1 MSLPDRRRGAG
12 PAQPEVLGPAPGA
25 GPAQPEALDPR
36 AAKRVEIFAKQVG
49 RGIHRFGMIR
59 PGERL
64 LVGVSGGKDSL
75 ALCLALAERRRW
87 LPREAHYECEGLFID
102 WREYPAG
109 EQQVRRLVEFLAG
122 RGIPCRVVRAGI
134 YPRSYEKAFNCYIC
148 SRNRKRILFGEAE
161 RLGIRTIALGHHRDD
176 IIETT
181 LMNLF
186 FRGEFATMMPVQ
198 EFFGGRL
205 RIIRPMCEVGES
217 DVRRLMRAIQ
227 LPVFQTDCPLHRQNQ
242 RLLFRDIIRQVS
254 RVNRHVRNNLY
265 RAPWHLNRDY
275 LPGAEGDDPTAPE
288 GDDPAALGGEGPTA
302 PEGAPPAP

>member
-1 MSLPDRRRGAG
+1 MTGAD
-12 PAQPEVLGPAPGA
+12 PQAQ
-25 GPAQPEALDPR
+25 
-36 AAKRVEIFAKQVG
+36 KRVEIFAKQVG
-49 RGIHRFGMIR
+49 RGIHRFGMIP
-59 PGERL
+59 PGERV

-87 LPREAHYECEGLFID
+87 LPREVDYRCEALCID
-102 WREYPAG
+102 WREYPARA
-109 EQQVRRLVEFLAG
+109 EDLQRLVGFLDG
-122 RGIPCRVVRAGI
+122 LGIPCRVLQAHI
-134 YPRSYEKAFNCYIC
+134 YPRSYDKAFNCYIC

-176 IIETT
+176 MIETT

-205 RIIRPMCEVGES
+205 RIIRPMCEV
-217 DVRRLMRAIQ
+217 DDRAIRRLLKAVQ
-227 LPVFQTDCPLHRQNQ
+227 LPSFDVDCPLHGQN
-242 RLLFRDIIRQVS
+242 RRELFRDIIRQAS

-275 LPGAEGDDPTAPE
+275 LPRDGV
-288 GDDPAALGGEGPTA
+288 AAGPR
-302 PEGAPPAP
+302 